1 MGRWFTS
8 FRCDI
13 RLYNLNLALV
23 RSDRAQLG
31 WRLHAL
37 MPRMLPG
44 PLEQTGQKGAAGAVE
59 MRMRAPI
66 HPP

>member
-1 MGRWFTS
+1 MV
-8 FRCDI
+8 
-13 RLYNLNLALV
+13 YLV
-23 RSDRAQLG
+23 PTLHFEPCLGQSDRAQLG